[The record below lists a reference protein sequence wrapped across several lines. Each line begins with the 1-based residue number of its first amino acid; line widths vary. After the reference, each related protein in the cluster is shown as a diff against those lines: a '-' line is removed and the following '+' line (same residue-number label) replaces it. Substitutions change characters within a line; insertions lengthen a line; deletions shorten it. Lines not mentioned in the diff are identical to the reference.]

1 MRGTVMREPSAELY
15 YGDYLRL
22 DLLLAAQHPES
33 RRRGREAH
41 DETLF
46 IIVHQ
51 AYELWFKQILHE
63 LRSVLALF
71 GGGPLDEKTIGVIV
85 TRLGRIVAIQ
95 KLINQQIGIV
105 ETITP
110 LDFLDFRD
118 TLIPASG
125 FQSVQFREIELRL
138 GLAAQGAYGSPGRLR
153 PADADYLRRVAG
165 ETSLFERVDEWL
177 ARMPF
182 LKFEGFDFWRSYR
195 RAVEAMLARDRRS
208 IRDNRL
214 LSDEERRRQFDE
226 LEATRQKFTLLFEP
240 EGFERLREQGFF
252 HLRQPSVL
260 AALFIQLYR
269 DEPILHLPFRLLVR
283 LMDIDEQLADWRNRH
298 ALMAQRLLGSK
309 IGTGGT
315 SGHDYLRDTVD
326 KKRVFRDLFH
336 LSTFLI
342 PRSSLPLLPE
352 ALKRSLDFRFSE
364 RAEVQGPLFP

>member
-1 MRGTVMREPSAELY
+1 MRESPAELY
-15 YGDYLRL
+15 YSDYLRL

-33 RRRGREAH
+33 RRQGREAH

-71 GGGPLDEKTIGVIV
+71 GSVPLDEKTIGVIV
-85 TRLGRIVAIQ
+85 ARLGRIVAVQ

-118 TLIPASG
+118 YLIPASG

-138 GLAAQGAYGSPGRLR
+138 GLAALGPYGSPGRLR
-153 PADADYLRRVAG
+153 LADAEYLRQVAG
-165 ETSLFERVDEWL
+165 EKSLFERVDEWL

-182 LKFEGFDFWRSYR
+182 LKFEGFDFWHSYR
-195 RAVEAMLARDRRS
+195 RAVDAMLARDRRS
-208 IRDNRL
+208 IEANRL
-214 LSDEERRRQFDE
+214 LSDEERERQFE
-226 LEATRQKFTLLFEP
+226 EWEATRRKFALLFEP

-269 DEPILHLPFRLLVR
+269 DEPILHLPFRLLTR
-283 LMDIDEQLADWRNRH
+283 LMDIDEQLADWRTNH
-298 ALMAQRLLGSK
+298 ALMAQRMLGGK

-315 SGHDYLRDTVD
+315 SGHEYLRDTVD
-326 KKRVFRDLFH
+326 KKRIFKDLVH

-342 PRSSLPLLPE
+342 PRSSLPVLPGK
-352 ALKRSLDFRFSE
+352 LKRSLDFHFSE
-364 RAEVQGPLFP
+364 SSGA